1 MQAIKGEM
9 KKRNIKAKFLGIHEY
24 FKDYSTKEIDERRLV
39 DDIKEINPSMVVMVI
54 CYSQILCLRFLLE
67 GAGIF
72 SEVRMNRDLC
82 LQSKGQILT
91 MSETQKKFL
100 QTMAH
105 PENIKKRLV
114 RIEGQVGSGKTMLG
128 IEVLKMKLAHYIRF
142 YGLTASEGRNHIR
155 TMVIFGKDG
164 WSETVK
170 SQLEEELKKDIG
182 NQSSFEIHNIDIYN
196 IWVLK
201 GIIYHYENYDQF
213 KHTIVLIDE
222 CQAMNMKYYTSSEL
236 EDKIF
241 IDYIHCIHY
250 GDIGKLGNVIKERV
264 KNETRQVSCQ
274 LLQFQRSSQQ
284 ILELANYLNRHMGQ
298 TCFTF
303 PTKKSFSVSVP
314 LWIHVETQEAFVEYA
329 KSNYSQL
336 QDVMLIYESY
346 ESKRGSTRIS
356 KLCADLNWRYCN
368 WDDITGSESSV
379 VIIFDHK
386 DFHYE
391 SFTRAK
397 HKLIVVTIPDE
408 R

>member
-1 MQAIKGEM
+1 MYFELTLKNVKSIQLFQFEIPKMQAIKSEM

-24 FKDYSTKEIDERRLV
+24 FKDYITKEINERRLV
-39 DDIKEINPSMVVMVI
+39 DDVKKINPSMVVMVI
-54 CYSQILCLRFLLE
+54 CYSQILHLRFLLE

-105 PENIKKRLV
+105 PENIRKRLV

-142 YGLTASEGRNHIR
+142 YGLTAAEGRNHIR
-155 TMVIFGKDG
+155 TIVIFGKDG

-170 SQLEEELKKDIG
+170 SQLEEELQKDIG
-182 NQSSFEIHNIDIYN
+182 NQSSFEIHNIDIFN

-201 GIIYHYENYDQF
+201 GLIFHYENYDQF
-213 KHTIVLIDE
+213 KHTIILIDE
-222 CQAMNMKYYTSSEL
+222 CQAMNMKYYTSNEL
-236 EDKIF
+236 EDKIS

-250 GDIGKLGNVIKERV
+250 GDIGKLCNVIKERV
-264 KNETRQVSCQ
+264 KNEIDQVSCQ

-284 ILELANYLNRHMGQ
+284 ILDLANYLNRHMGQ

-303 PTKKSFSVSVP
+303 PTKGSFSGSIP
-314 LWIHVETQEAFVEYA
+314 LWITVDTQESFVKYA
-329 KSNYSQL
+329 KSNLSQL

-346 ESKRGSTRIS
+346 ESKRGILRQHIIS
-356 KLCADLNWRYCN
+356 
-368 WDDITGSESSV
+368 
-379 VIIFDHK
+379 
-386 DFHYE
+386 
-391 SFTRAK
+391 
-397 HKLIVVTIPDE
+397 
-408 R
+408 